1 MDIWQFLSDILLS
14 RTWNIIVT
22 FPLGALAFMQL
33 REIYKKFSARRRGT
47 TTQEESDDDN
57 YDLEKMFGKTITRFL
72 ETNLIVLFVCHV
84 LINFILTNEVLL
96 YIFRILFVSYVII
109 IGVAVIYKTLKYYV
123 SRKKVRE
130 GSGKS

>member
-1 MDIWQFLSDILLS
+1 MEFL
-14 RTWNIIVT
+14 
-22 FPLGALAFMQL
+22 
-33 REIYKKFSARRRGT
+33 ARRGDAT
-47 TTQEESDDDN
+47 THKVSD
-57 YDLEKMFGKTITRFL
+57 YDLDDVEKMFGKTLMRFL
-72 ETNLIVLFVCHV
+72 EPYFIVMFVCHV

-109 IGVAVIYKTLKYYV
+109 IGVAVIYKLLKYYV